1 MSDARISTALPS
13 HPKTKKLMRRLGA
26 AGPWALICLFLWAR
40 DSRADGNLSGM
51 TDEDIELA
59 ANWSGD
65 DGALVAALVSVGFM
79 DGSDGERRIHDWEE
93 HQPWSAGASRRSEVA
108 RSNASKKWGVDL
120 VAENRIKRSERLANG
135 RKLGTH
141 TGDEW
146 AALLIAL
153 GGACLACG
161 TPADLCK
168 DHVHPLYLGG
178 SDGIDNIQPLCR
190 ACNSR
195 KCGPGNETD
204 YRPSDW
210 AERLR
215 NELIRNGTPAERLPN
230 ACKTPS
236 ELEKNACSASASVS
250 VSVSDSVT
258 TSKDDSLPG
267 IGIDPAGPKPGE
279 KGDDD
284 LPQDLL
290 GVIPPGR
297 VKPATIAC
305 PGQEIANLW
314 DRILCPEAAA
324 IALWNPRRARVLGAR
339 WKEQAESEG
348 WQSKDEGLK
357 WFEDLFTGC
366 RRSRF
371 LMGKVPPKN
380 GNLQFKLKFDW
391 FFGPE
396 NFTRVVEGDF
406 HRGN

>member
-1 MSDARISTALPS
+1 MTDARLSASFPT

-26 AGPWALICLFLWAR
+26 AGPWALVCLFLWAR
-40 DSRADGNLSGM
+40 MNRPDGDLRGM

-59 ANWSGD
+59 CDWSGD
-65 DGALVAALVSVGFM
+65 DGALVAALVSVGFV
-79 DGSDGERRIHDWEE
+79 DGAESERRIHDWAE
-93 HQPWSAGASRRSEVA
+93 HQPWSAGAE
-108 RSNASKKWGVDL
+108 D
-120 VAENRIKRSERLANG
+120 
-135 RKLGTH
+135 RKQSSA
-141 TGDEW
+141 W
-146 AALLIAL
+146 AALCKRY
-153 GGACLACG
+153 GRDGAAERM
-161 TPADLCK
+161 PEYAE
-168 DHVHPLYLGG
+168 
-178 SDGIDNIQPLCR
+178 R
-190 ACNSR
+190 MR
-195 KCGPGNETD
+195 K
-204 YRPSDW
+204 PSDP
-210 AERLR
+210 AAPTVRPACDPHATR
-215 NELIRNGTPAERLPN
+215 TPV
-230 ACKTPS
+230 
-236 ELEKNACSASASVS
+236 ASDPDAPALAQPQCPASVS

-324 IALWNPRRARVLGAR
+324 IAQWNPRRARVLGAR